1 VTGDPLVG
9 DAADAARVEHVPPP
23 TAAKPERS
31 LPQPI
36 GDDNPTVAASPHKYE
51 QLPFK
56 PAFEPLPPLT
66 AAKPERSLPQPI
78 GHVMQFFHYE
88 HLPAHLREVSQPFG
102 ELASWLVL
110 HCPHNPELTVALR
123 KLLESKD
130 AAVRAVIAG

>member
-1 VTGDPLVG
+1 MSDDKPTVAASPYKQWVAGDPLVG

-36 GDDNPTVAASPHKYE
+36 G
-51 QLPFK
+51 
-56 PAFEPLPPLT
+56 
-66 AAKPERSLPQPI
+66 
-78 GHVMQFFHYE
+78 HVMQFFKFE

-102 ELASWLVL
+102 ELAAWLVL

-123 KLLESKD
+123 KLLEGRD